1 MKRFRLNAGLRLAG
15 ALAVSTTLLT
25 VGSLAVSRP
34 VGADPGF
41 VSSYVGVGS
50 DTLQDLFNAYQGA
63 EPSPGSETTQQVQG
77 FTPLFSS
84 LATKNKTVSSFD
96 AVDPNA
102 PTTPGCITAKLNGAS
117 FDRPNGSSDGVA
129 SLSHALDGTG
139 WSKAGVCANVA
150 GNVTG
155 QIDFARSSRDHNA
168 VAGTNLTF
176 IPFARDAVSF
186 AFFDHNT
193 GHLATLTKTQLNQL
207 YTSAT
212 GTITV
217 GTDTVKACITQN
229 GSGTTKFWE
238 TAIGVTSSQAETA
251 SQASGCT
258 TAPSS
263 TLEENGG
270 NSFDAFATALPA
282 GTDAVVDF
290 SAGSWIAQAN
300 GAALDRSATARTD
313 HIDLGAIDPGTGSLG
328 KPYTGSPGTEAPSS
342 TFYSDTTFGRNL
354 FVVVSTSKLSG
365 LHSDAGLVS
374 LFSGAS
380 SSICSSGAQTTA
392 HTFGFDSLSGSEGTC
407 GDTSAARQ
415 AGLYS

>member
-1 MKRFRLNAGLRLAG
+1 MKRFRLKAGLRMAG

-25 VGSLAVSRP
+25 VGNLAISRP
-34 VGADPGF
+34 VSADPGF

-50 DTLQDLFNAYQGA
+50 DTLQDLFNAYQGV
-63 EPSPGSETTQQVQG
+63 EPSPGAETTQQVQG

-96 AVDPNA
+96 AVDPAN

-117 FDRPNGSSDGVA
+117 FDRPNGSSDGVTA
-129 SLSHALDGTG
+129 LSHALDGTG

-176 IPFARDAVSF
+176 IPFARDALSF

-193 GHLATLTKTQLNQL
+193 GHLALLTKTQLNQL

-270 NSFDAFATALPA
+270 NAFDTFATGLPA

-290 SAGSWIAQAN
+290 SVGSWIAQAN
-300 GAALDRSATARTD
+300 GAALDRSATARAD

-328 KPYTGSPGTEAPSS
+328 KPYSGTPGTEVPST
-342 TFYSDTTFGRNL
+342 TFYGDTTFGRNI
-354 FVVVSTSKLSG
+354 FVVVSTSRLSG
-365 LHSDAGLVS
+365 LHADAGLVS
-374 LFSGAS
+374 LFSGTS
-380 SSICSSGAQTTA
+380 SSICSTAAQTTA
-392 HTFGFDSLSGSEGTC
+392 HTFGFDSLTAAEGTC